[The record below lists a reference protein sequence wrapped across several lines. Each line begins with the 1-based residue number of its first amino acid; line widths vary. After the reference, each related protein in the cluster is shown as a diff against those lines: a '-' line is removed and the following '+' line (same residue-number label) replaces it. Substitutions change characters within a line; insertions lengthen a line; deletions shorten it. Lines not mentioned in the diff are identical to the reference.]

1 MLERKKMEREDE
13 NTGRS
18 TVIHRSRSSPS
29 QQASLGWLIF
39 TWGVPLAHN
48 HPPLSLSAKISKN
61 TGISLY
67 TEGRTERG
75 EGREVISPKWYAH
88 KPGPALSR
96 TAPTISRHDLSR
108 SRVRAVV
115 DEGEESDGVDDER
128 GRRREKIR
136 RWRRRGTSARSRAT
150 IRDHL
155 PCSTG
160 SSSLPDPPRRRW
172 RRGGGKSGVAPI
184 IKLFTHTVRHL
195 SSGPAILTCYYL
207 ILTLLAI

>member
-1 MLERKKMEREDE
+1 MLRNCTRVVIHTHTHEIPMLERKKMEREDE

-115 DEGEESDGVDDER
+115 DEERTKERRAMEWTMREGDG
-128 GRRREKIR
+128 GRK
-136 RWRRRGTSARSRAT
+136 
-150 IRDHL
+150 
-155 PCSTG
+155 
-160 SSSLPDPPRRRW
+160 
-172 RRGGGKSGVAPI
+172 
-184 IKLFTHTVRHL
+184 
-195 SSGPAILTCYYL
+195 
-207 ILTLLAI
+207 

>member
-150 IRDHL
+150 IIFPVRPAPL
-155 PCSTG
+155 PFPILLDG
-160 SSSLPDPPRRRW
+160 GGGAGAGRAASLPLSNYSLTPCAIYLRAPR
-172 RRGGGKSGVAPI
+172 S
-184 IKLFTHTVRHL
+184 
-195 SSGPAILTCYYL
+195 
-207 ILTLLAI
+207 